1 MQAHTVERCW
11 GKTDSWNSF
20 HSLCLPACFA
30 ALLASPLNKH
40 QPPPLWCPLCSHTTM
55 LFKIVHTYAMRLG
68 YSLIST
74 HLICATLCVLDHSTL
89 QQTEDW
95 RCRVCIFSPQSVSK
109 TPTVIDYKLCSTKR
123 DKILLCN
130 AMQYLE
136 CFIKCKKRPGIVYWR
151 RSSIPCVWIALC
163 LTIFCFKYQLRCISR
178 TLYYI
183 CTVLL
188 YSHKGPSL
196 CFLCI
201 VFPCIVFWVSAKV
214 SPSRVAPMHITPV

>member
-1 MQAHTVERCW
+1 MQC
-11 GKTDSWNSF
+11 
-20 HSLCLPACFA
+20 
-30 ALLASPLNKH
+30 ALGIHWSAPIWSVPHFVFL
-40 QPPPLWCPLCSHTTM
+40 TT
-55 LFKIVHTYAMRLG
+55 RL
-68 YSLIST
+68 
-74 HLICATLCVLDHSTL
+74 
-89 QQTEDW
+89 
-95 RCRVCIFSPQSVSK
+95 CIFSPQSVSK

-214 SPSRVAPMHITPV
+214 SPSRVSPMHITPVHALAVKLVLHHHGHHGHHVYHGHYGHHGHHGHHGHRDHHLAPGKPATDDREKYNNQCD